1 MSKTIAM
8 WIAVVALVVNAVAT
22 TVIAVNTCRYKDPNE
37 VIIRWEEMKKTA
49 QKEQS
54 GLKPGEPVEG
64 FSPINSSGNKETR
77 EPGSWFHTE
86 SHTGT

>member
-64 FSPINSSGNKETR
+64 FSPIYTSGKPVAKK
-77 EPGSWFHTE
+77 PGTW
-86 SHTGT
+86 GN